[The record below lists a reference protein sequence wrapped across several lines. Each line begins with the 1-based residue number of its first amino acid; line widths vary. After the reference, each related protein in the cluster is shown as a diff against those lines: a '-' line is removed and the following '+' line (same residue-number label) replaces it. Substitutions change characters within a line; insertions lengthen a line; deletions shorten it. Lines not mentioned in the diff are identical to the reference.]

1 MPIDS
6 LFQLFLCAMTALAA
20 VVFVALQKVNAGYG
34 LMFNPRWGPTLP
46 NRWGWVLMESPV
58 FLAMAALW
66 LCSSRRAEAAPLC
79 FFLLFELHYFQ
90 RSFVFPFLLRG
101 ASRMPLSIVA
111 MGVFFNLLN
120 ALMQGGW
127 IFYLAPDGRYTPDW
141 LADPRFI
148 IGTAVFFAGM
158 GINWHSD
165 RIIRHLRR
173 PGDRNHYLPR
183 GGMFRYVASAN
194 YLGELIEWCGF
205 ALLTWSLPGAVFA
218 LWTAANLIPRAAAT
232 HRRYTE
238 LFGEEYTRERRKRI
252 IPFIY

>member
-1 MPIDS
+1 
-6 LFQLFLCAMTALAA
+6 
-20 VVFVALQKVNAGYG
+20 
-34 LMFNPRWGPTLP
+34 
-46 NRWGWVLMESPV
+46 
-58 FLAMAALW
+58 
-66 LCSSRRAEAAPLC
+66 
-79 FFLLFELHYFQ
+79 
-90 RSFVFPFLLRG
+90 
-101 ASRMPLSIVA
+101 

-252 IPFIY
+252 IPFVY

>member
-1 MPIDS
+1 MNDI
-6 LFQLFLCAMTALAA
+6 FNLFLCIMAATA
-20 VVFVALQKVNAGYG
+20 VIVFLALQKVNAGYG
-34 LMFNPRWGPTLP
+34 LMFNPKWGPTLP

-58 FLAMAALW
+58 FLAMALLW
-66 LCSSRRAEAAPLC
+66 ACSDRRAEAVPLC

-127 IFYLAPDGRYTPDW
+127 IFYLSPDDYYPDGW
-141 LADPRFI
+141 FADPRFL
-148 IGTAVFFAGM
+148 IGVLLFAGGM
-158 GINWHSD
+158 AINWHSD
-165 RIIRHLRR
+165 YIIRHLRQ
-173 PGDRNHYLPR
+173 PGDRKHYLPR
-183 GGMFRYVASAN
+183 GGMFRFVASAN
-194 YLGELIEWCGF
+194 YLGELVEWCGF
-205 ALLTWSLPGAVFA
+205 ALLTWSFSGAVFA

-232 HRRYTE
+232 HRRYIE
-238 LFGEEYTRERRKRI
+238 LFGKEYTDEHRKRI